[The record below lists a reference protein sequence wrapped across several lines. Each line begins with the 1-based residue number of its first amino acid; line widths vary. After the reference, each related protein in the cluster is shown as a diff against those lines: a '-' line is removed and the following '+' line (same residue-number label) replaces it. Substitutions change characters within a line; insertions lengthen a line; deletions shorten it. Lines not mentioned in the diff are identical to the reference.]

1 MTRRLKLVLVF
12 GGQNSEHEVSLKTAK
27 SVFENLNQEKY
38 EIKLIFIS
46 KTGKWFFVDSFE
58 QIIKFEIENF
68 ANQMDEE
75 NLKVEEKDD
84 NFIEIVK
91 ILRTQ
96 DWKVFPLL
104 HGKYGEDGTIQGFF
118 EMLGV
123 NYVGCG
129 VLSSSAGM
137 DKEIAKKL
145 FQITGLKT
153 AKSLTVHDFEDLES
167 CKAKI
172 IEEFSFPVF
181 IKPARQGSSVGIN
194 KVYDQE
200 SLTKAIEE
208 AFKFDTKI
216 LVEEFIQ
223 GREVECAV
231 LGKNEYIQTSVI
243 GEITPKTDFY
253 SYETKYTDGQADL
266 IIPAILE
273 NGIELELQRQAK
285 LAFEALNCKD
295 LARVDFFLTKENEIY
310 INEINTLPGF
320 TSLSMYP
327 SLWQASGLSF
337 TELLDRLIEN

>member
-1 MTRRLKLVLVF
+1 MTHKLKLALVF

-46 KTGKWFFVDSFE
+46 KTGGWFLLDTFD
-58 QIIKFEIENF
+58 QIAKLEVENF
-68 ANQMDEE
+68 GNQE
-75 NLKVEEKDD
+75 NNQIDKKDD
-84 NFIEIVK
+84 DFIEIVK

-96 DWKVFPLL
+96 EWKVFPLL

-123 NYVGCG
+123 DYVGCG
-129 VLSSSAGM
+129 VLSSAVGM

-145 FQITGLKT
+145 FQMAGLKT
-153 AKSLTVHDFEDLES
+153 AKSLTVHNFESLES

-200 SLTKAIEE
+200 SLIQAMSE

-231 LGKNEYIQTSVI
+231 LGKNDNIQTSVI

-266 IIPAILE
+266 IIPAVLE
-273 NGIELELQRQAK
+273 NNIKLELQKQAK
-285 LAFEALNCKD
+285 IAFEALNCKD
-295 LARVDFFLTKENEIY
+295 LARVDFFLTKENQIY

-337 TELLDRLIEN
+337 SELLDRLVGYNH